1 MMTILALLF
10 SITAAIAEPFG
21 NTVGLCVKFSQ
32 GEPQSAL
39 ANLSELRVKWVRD
52 AVNWRDVERAPGV
65 YSEFSAALRQRLEF
79 YRANGI
85 SVVFGLWY
93 ENNTAYPADPLNAE
107 AYGKYAVEIARRLKA
122 IGVKF
127 VLELWNEP
135 HNFSIRPRLGGDWVG
150 HPPSPWVDQYL
161 AMVRSAVEKVKAYDP
176 SVKLLSC
183 DDMWAIHYWFLAT
196 GLPQNL
202 DGFAF
207 HPYAQPAPE
216 MAAVDYNTDWATPY
230 GGPASQI
237 VHMVD
242 QDRSFRSACRRLRER
257 ARSIMGREPELWIT
271 EVGWSLQWAPQ
282 ETVAK
287 WLPRMF
293 IVAASSGVKATCWFS
308 SRDVVDGP
316 MGLVDNSGVKRL
328 PYAAFR
334 TMTQQL
340 GDYELVSQIVGADS
354 PTKGLQAFLFRK
366 GGEYKVAAWTTGID
380 SATLPISAVSA
391 VDHLGRPVVVTNPMV
406 IKPAPTYLSGVQIVA
421 LLKNFR

>member
-1 MMTILALLF
+1 MKTILALLF
-10 SITAAIAEPFG
+10 SITAAIAEPFR

-32 GEPQSAL
+32 GESAL

-52 AVNWRDVERAPGV
+52 AVDWRDVERAPGV
-65 YSEFSAALRQRLEF
+65 YSEFPAALRQRLD

-93 ENNTAYPADPLNAE
+93 ENNAAYPADPLNAE
-107 AYGKYAVEIARRLKA
+107 AYGEYAVEIARRLKA
-122 IGVKF
+122 IGVQF

-135 HNFSIRPRLGGDWVG
+135 HNSTIRPRLGGDWVG
-150 HPPSPWVDQYL
+150 HPPSPWVNQYL

-176 SVKLLSC
+176 SVNLLSC

-207 HPYAQPAPE
+207 HPYAQPVPE
-216 MAAVDYNTDWATPY
+216 MAAVDYNTVWATPY
-230 GGPASQI
+230 GAPASQI

-257 ARSIMGREPELWIT
+257 ARSKMGREPELWIT

-287 WLPRMF
+287 SGCRECLLLPRHL
-293 IVAASSGVKATCWFS
+293 ASRRPVGFPLATWL
-308 SRDVVDGP
+308 
-316 MGLVDNSGVKRL
+316 MGRWAL
-328 PYAAFR
+328 
-334 TMTQQL
+334 
-340 GDYELVSQIVGADS
+340 
-354 PTKGLQAFLFRK
+354 
-366 GGEYKVAAWTTGID
+366 WTT
-380 SATLPISAVSA
+380 
-391 VDHLGRPVVVTNPMV
+391 
-406 IKPAPTYLSGVQIVA
+406 QE
-421 LLKNFR
+421 